1 MTDDR
6 SRSDGPR
13 TRPVELDLHATAP
26 VAALAAL
33 AAIALLL
40 SLRPSGVS
48 GSDGGSPSPLPSPSA
63 SASPAIAWDSG
74 IVRLTADAI
83 RITAGG
89 QVFTAQVPGISIHS
103 DPGNATARTLEVEWR
118 EHDREQRVF
127 LSLAAD
133 TVSWWV
139 AELRVLD
146 GTPQADWVAVRGPL
160 WRTAIG
166 GSWHGDVRLDQG
178 PVGVEIDGMTL
189 TAFSPATVPTELGA
203 CRPGI
208 DPALA
213 EATDPLA
220 EGQPLAGTG
229 IERMTPAQ
237 AKGVLLSMGLCHL
250 FTYGYLY
257 SDGSGEGFGETWC
270 DPPPGV
276 IRAVTYGSDGE
287 IRVLVGDAAPQLHT
301 PRPQP
306 PLGWGC

>member
-1 MTDDR
+1 MTDHR
-6 SRSDGPR
+6 PR
-13 TRPVELDLHATAP
+13 PYGSGTDAVELDLHAIATVAA
-26 VAALAAL
+26 VAALV
-33 AAIALLL
+33 AIALLL
-40 SLRPSGVS
+40 SLRPIGASGF
-48 GSDGGSPSPLPSPSA
+48 DGASPPPSA
-63 SASPAIAWDSG
+63 SATPRIVWDSG

-89 QVFTAQVPGISIHS
+89 QVFTAQVPDVSIHS
-103 DPGNATARTLEVEWR
+103 DPGNATSRTLEVEWQ
-118 EHDREQRVF
+118 EQGREQRVF
-127 LSLAAD
+127 LYLAAD

-139 AELRVLD
+139 SELRVLD
-146 GTPQADWVAVRGPL
+146 GTAQAEWVAFQGPL

-166 GSWHGDVRLDQG
+166 GSWHGDVRLDRG
-178 PVGVEIDGMTL
+178 PFGLEIDGMTL
-189 TAFSPATVPTELGA
+189 TAFSPATIPAELRA

-213 EATDPLA
+213 EGTDPLA

-237 AKGVLLSMGLCHL
+237 AKGVLLAMGLCHL
-250 FTYGYLY
+250 FTYGYQY
-257 SDGSGEGFGETWC
+257 SDGSGEGFGEIWC

-276 IRAVTYGSDGE
+276 NRAVRYGSDGE
-287 IRVLVGDAAPQLHT
+287 IRVFVEDAASQQHT